1 MRTLCRFFALLL
13 LCVAFAAAQTPAP
26 APPPSALSGTFY
38 AGGLSY
44 GPSGLAATGLG
55 AKSLAD
61 GTYAFG
67 VLDAVPQTIKPL
79 TITTNFGG
87 GIAQK
92 LPISFKS
99 VTFWVPSSAGVSW
112 AGHDVGWE
120 WSTGGMAHIP
130 VGKAGLSLNPTVRV
144 LKSSVSNNSG
154 YQVIGSLLIGFGK

>member
-1 MRTLCRFFALLL
+1 MQNLKRIAFVFLIALAPVL
-13 LCVAFAAAQTPAP
+13 VSAQQAASD
-26 APPPSALSGTFY
+26 PSALSGTFY

-92 LPISFKS
+92 LPIGYKS

-112 AGHDVGWE
+112 AGHDVGWQ

-130 VGKAGLSLNPTVRV
+130 VGKAGLSINPTVRV
-144 LKSSVSNNSG
+144 LKSSVNNNSG